1 MLVFRSSVWL
11 LQPIDPLSHLGD
23 YLPWWR
29 SNVYVR
35 ICADICTFLCH
46 RQFIHMMFVLSPR
59 FDHRGDILRRDC
71 AGGLFRVRQGVRR
84 PLPSRCWERVDW
96 FAAYPCTRRE
106 RKLWSCELIFRFTTF
121 TLLLFHH
128 STRPLPASS
137 TPGLDSC
144 LICLP
149 VFVWVQALFLLSYI
163 LAVLWTLLPISM
175 GVLINSFFLIAGKV
189 VISLFNCRA
198 VHFW

>member
-137 TPGLDSC
+137 TPTS
-144 LICLP
+144 
-149 VFVWVQALFLLSYI
+149 I
-163 LAVLWTLLPISM
+163 LAWSVCRCLFECRLCFSYRTSLLCYGRYYRS
-175 GVLINSFFLIAGKV
+175 AWE
-189 VISLFNCRA
+189 C
-198 VHFW
+198 W